1 MILKKFKISNVWCK
15 GLVFST
21 SCAVCGGDKGK
32 HIVSFVKRKKEIE
45 IKLIEELCFLYN
57 AEKLMAKKSLLDN
70 KRQKDC

>member
-1 MILKKFKISNVWCK
+1 M
-15 GLVFST
+15 
-21 SCAVCGGDKGK
+21 CGGDKGK
-32 HIVSFVKRKKEIE
+32 HIVSFVKRKKKIE